1 MSHFSRIK
9 TSISEITVLR
19 KTLEDLG
26 FECLSKECSV
36 KDSYGKIQNVDLLI
50 RSENKNMLG
59 FAWDGSEYNLV
70 ADLHFWNQ
78 SISVERFVDKVKQQY
93 ALNSVLQESVN
104 EGFNQVKQEVM
115 HDGSIRL
122 IIQRWQ

>member
-9 TSISEITVLR
+9 TSISELTILH

-26 FECLSKECSV
+26 FECLSKQCSV
-36 KDSYGKIQNVDLLI
+36 EDSYGNLQNVDLLV
-50 RSENKNMLG
+50 RSESENILG

-78 SISVERFVDKVKQQY
+78 SMSVERFVDKVKQTY

-104 EGFNQVKQEVM
+104 EGFNQVGQEVAR
-115 HDGSIRL
+115 DGSIKL
-122 IIQRWQ
+122 VIQRWY